1 MMLAGLISSICIAN
15 DRSVIIPVERT
26 RIVLY
31 MYSNTLIR
39 LNVYENVSRVDIYIY
54 IYILSLAVRRQKL
67 ELSQEYSMYGVCE
80 KKFVWSRLETT
91 SSARDKWYVLDE
103 GQ

>member
-1 MMLAGLISSICIAN
+1 MILAGLISSICIAN

-31 MYSNTLIR
+31 MYSNTLIC

-54 IYILSLAVRRQKL
+54 IIVSGSSSKIGIIPRIFNVR
-67 ELSQEYSMYGVCE
+67 GVRKEVCVVE
-80 KKFVWSRLETT
+80 IRNHL
-91 SSARDKWYVLDE
+91 L
-103 GQ
+103 G

>member
-1 MMLAGLISSICIAN
+1 MLFVCPVMILAGLISSICIAN

-54 IYILSLAVRRQKL
+54 IYIIVSGSSSKIGIIPRIFNVR
-67 ELSQEYSMYGVCE
+67 GVRKEVCVVE
-80 KKFVWSRLETT
+80 IRNHL
-91 SSARDKWYVLDE
+91 L
-103 GQ
+103 G